1 MKKLI
6 WMSSLSYLVI
16 GMAHVVAGAILEPL
30 LAQYGLDYQSGG
42 QFIMNQFLGFLGGVL
57 LTPWLSSKLGRRR
70 TLLLALGSLTV
81 AEGLYSL
88 FLPWGW
94 MLAIAPVAGFG
105 FGMTEAIIGAMIIE
119 YVEEKKASAMTFIE
133 TFFGVGALIMPIIA
147 ALLIKNGAWELSF
160 PIVAAVSGVTF
171 LLWAFLSFGRVDQL
185 MARRP
190 QAGADTTS
198 SVAQQRYPRWARP
211 ILVLGVL
218 YFAFYV
224 GMEMSFSN
232 YLPSIMIERIG
243 LDEAEAAST
252 ISMFWGLM
260 VVGRLLAGRVAEWSG
275 YGRFLLM
282 MTAAG
287 MLSLIVLSL
296 ISQAGWSLF
305 VIGLSGLVWAG
316 VFAIGLVY
324 INQLLPGY
332 TERTTSLLVAAGGL
346 GGALFPKLTG
356 WLMDTYNAGWTM
368 AMLSGLTLV
377 MLVIMIVLLMAERVR
392 IRQIR
397 SESRNRSN

>member
-57 LTPWLSSKLGRRR
+57 LTPWLSSKLGRRN

-133 TFFGVGALIMPIIA
+133 TFFGVGALMMPIIA
-147 ALLIKNGAWELSF
+147 ALLIKNGVWELSF
-160 PIVAAVSGVTF
+160 PIVAAVSGVAF
-171 LLWAFLSFGRVDQL
+171 LLWAFMSFGHVDQL

-190 QAGADTTS
+190 QADS
-198 SVAQQRYPRWARP
+198 SIAQPVIRQRYPRWALP

-218 YFAFYV
+218 YFALYV

-232 YLPSIMIERIG
+232 YLPSIMIERLG
-243 LDEAEAAST
+243 LNEAEAAST

-275 YGRFLLM
+275 YGRFLLI
-282 MTAAG
+282 MTGAG
-287 MLSLIVLSL
+287 MLSLIVLSFV
-296 ISQAGWSLF
+296 SQAGWSLF

-356 WLMDTYNAGWTM
+356 WLMDTYNASWTM

-377 MLVIMIVLLMAERVR
+377 MLVIMIVLLLVERVR

-397 SESRNRSN
+397 SESQIRSN

>member
-57 LTPWLSSKLGRRR
+57 LTPWLSSKLGRRN

-133 TFFGVGALIMPIIA
+133 TFFGVGALMMPIIA
-147 ALLIKNGAWELSF
+147 ALLIKNGVWELSF
-160 PIVAAVSGVTF
+160 PIVAAISGVAF
-171 LLWAFLSFGRVDQL
+171 LLWAFMSFGRVDQL

-190 QAGADTTS
+190 QADS
-198 SVAQQRYPRWARP
+198 SIAQPVIRQRYPRWALP

-218 YFAFYV
+218 YFALYV

-232 YLPSIMIERIG
+232 YLPSIMIERLG
-243 LDEAEAAST
+243 LNEAEAAST

-275 YGRFLLM
+275 YGRFLLI
-282 MTAAG
+282 MTGAG
-287 MLSLIVLSL
+287 MLSLIVLSFV
-296 ISQAGWSLF
+296 SQAGWSLF

-356 WLMDTYNAGWTM
+356 WLMDTYNASWTM

-377 MLVIMIVLLMAERVR
+377 MLVIMIVLLLVERVR

-397 SESRNRSN
+397 SESQIRSN